1 MGETFLQAIIE
12 FFSYLFASRV
22 EKAADRRAVLFSR
35 ATTVLFLVF
44 VIFIL
49 VAGIYNNLN

>member
-1 MGETFLQAIIE
+1 MGETFLHAIIE
-12 FFSYLFASRV
+12 FFAYLFASRV
-22 EKAADRRAVLFSR
+22 EKAADRRAALFFR
-35 ATTVLFLVF
+35 LTTVLFLVF